1 MYESS
6 DVTLKKLQVLKE
18 QVHRTLMIQAE
29 RLLRIVIEDKE
40 TKDQF
45 MEKWNKELKAVE
57 QKVNERLAFEFTV
70 KD

>member
-1 MYESS
+1 
-6 DVTLKKLQVLKE
+6 
-18 QVHRTLMIQAE
+18 
-29 RLLRIVIEDKE
+29 LRIVIEDKE